1 MTGGRCRTL
10 RSERWKRPTGRWCDR
25 STEGIA
31 TGQATFEGEPP
42 DWEGWNSSHSVEL
55 RFVVV
60 DVGRVVGWA
69 AASPISEQ
77 CCYAGVVEQS
87 VYVSQARRGQGIGG
101 WLLRFLVSAAEKTGN
116 WTVQAGIFPENIA
129 SVSLHE
135 ACGFRLVGR
144 RERLG
149 QLQGVRKDVLL
160 YERPTP

>member
-1 MTGGRCRTL
+1 
-10 RSERWKRPTGRWCDR
+10 
-25 STEGIA
+25 
-31 TGQATFEGEPP
+31 
-42 DWEGWNSSHSVEL
+42 
-55 RFVVV
+55 
-60 DVGRVVGWA
+60 VGWA